1 MKRLPGPWRH
11 VLDRS
16 GVVLRIVT
24 AAAAA
29 ASVAHVGVLIPR
41 YILTDPAIPT
51 SMRIFVGS
59 IVITVLAAVAGSLL
73 ALTLVARSW
82 GRPGARA
89 LALFLAAVSTLWGSI
104 LRLIDI
110 HAAADNVQI
119 QLQASNSLE
128 VFILSSAVLVA
139 SAAFLRFSALFPGP
153 LTAAALPPVRRF
165 PVLRRARL
173 ALLRP
178 GTVWLIATAAIVVAA
193 GYGPVAGRLI
203 VLIMTGT
210 LDVESVLA
218 TDAAVRRVWLAGLV
232 GVATVTMFVLPV
244 TAIVVGMRNLGAG
257 YSVASR
263 EERRSLLWLVAGTSI
278 AGWMILVPLLAIP
291 LTGIASLSPGWLA
304 YVAGLLWVLAPAV
317 LVCCVAVAI
326 FYSGAVDPAL
336 VLQRSTIY
344 GIVGAMAFVLFTAL
358 ESVLSNV
365 FEARLGLPGLAGSIL
380 AGCVAAGVMVP
391 VRRAL
396 SKMSKRATVVRTP
409 VQ

>member
-1 MKRLPGPWRH
+1 MTIPAGAGR
-11 VLDRS
+11 
-16 GVVLRIVT
+16 VLRIVT

-41 YILTDPAIPT
+41 YILTDPAIPL

-59 IVITVLAAVAGSLL
+59 IVVTVLAAVAGSLL

-104 LRLIDI
+104 LRLIDVQ
-110 HAAADNVQI
+110 AAADSVQI
-119 QLQASNSLE
+119 QLQASSSLE
-128 VFILSSAVLVA
+128 VFVLSSAVIIA

-153 LTAAALPPVRRF
+153 LPATALPPGRRF

-178 GTVWLIATAAIVVAA
+178 RTVWLIAAAAIAVAA
-193 GYGPVAGRLI
+193 VYGPVAGRLI
-203 VLIMTGT
+203 ALIMTGT

-232 GVATVTMFVLPV
+232 GVATVTMFILPL
-244 TAIVVGMRNLGAG
+244 TAMIVGMRNLGAG
-257 YSVASR
+257 YRVAAT

-278 AGWMILVPLLAIP
+278 AGWMILVPLIAIP
-291 LTGIASLSPGWLA
+291 FTIIASLSPDWLA
-304 YVAGLLWVLAPAV
+304 YVAGLLLVFAPAV
-317 LVCCVAVAI
+317 LVGSVAVAI

-344 GIVGAMAFVLFTAL
+344 GILGVMAFVLFTAL
-358 ESVLSNV
+358 ESLLSNV
-365 FEARLGLPGLAGSIL
+365 FVASLGMPGLVGSIL
-380 AGCVAAGVMVP
+380 AGCVAAGVLVP
-391 VRRAL
+391 LRRAL
-396 SKMSKRATVVRTP
+396 SKMSNRAKTTP
-409 VQ
+409 S